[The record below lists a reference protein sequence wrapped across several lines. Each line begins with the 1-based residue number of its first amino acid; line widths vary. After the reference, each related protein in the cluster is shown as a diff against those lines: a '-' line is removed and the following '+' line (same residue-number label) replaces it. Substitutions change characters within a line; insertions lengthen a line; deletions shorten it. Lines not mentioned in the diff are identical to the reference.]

1 MEEVRTD
8 EEIAEDLEEETGH
21 RRVVKFLDD
30 LNKRYK
36 ESFGHDPDRV
46 LSTSE
51 IQDKIATEMKRRDLR
66 PYRL

>member
-8 EEIAEDLEEETGH
+8 EEIAEDLEEEANH
-21 RRVVKFLDD
+21 RKVIKFLDD

-36 ESFGHDPDRV
+36 ALFGHDPDRV

-51 IQDKIATEMKRRDLR
+51 IQDKIAAEMKRRDLR